1 MTEPRYRLRLYGQS
15 GDDPVAFARSLAA
28 LLKIDRGA
36 AEELLGKAPVVIK
49 EDLSQDEAEK
59 LREIITIIRGLC
71 LVEPMD
77 GGSSEALIAAFPL
90 RLPKP
95 EKKGILDQ
103 PVQRLAWLGIGAL
116 FLIVLVIGAFALTPK
131 TAVAPREPGVLSKPS
146 RVTTQER
153 AARQKEMVRLQE
165 LSEEDLEYEQARLE
179 EDVIYL
185 TDRVKEIQ
193 KDIAKLNR
201 LYSPN
206 PEDMREKKVEM
217 ARSNDLIRAKA
228 KKIRRIRNRLDS
240 MKMAESLKRGY

>member
-15 GDDPVAFARSLAA
+15 GDDPIAFARSLAA
-28 LLKIDRGA
+28 LLKIDPGT
-36 AEELLGKAPVVIK
+36 AEALVGRVPVVIK
-49 EDLSQDEAEK
+49 EDLSEDEAEK
-59 LREIITIIRGLC
+59 LREIIAIIRGLC

-77 GGSSEALIAAFPL
+77 GSSSEALIAAFPA
-90 RLPKP
+90 RPPKP

-131 TAVAPREPGVLSKPS
+131 TAVRPRDAGVIPRPS
-146 RVTTQER
+146 RVAVQER
-153 AARQKEMVRLQE
+153 AARDKETARLQE
-165 LSEEDLEYEQARLE
+165 LSEEELEYERAQLE
-179 EDVIYL
+179 DDLVYL

-193 KDIAKLNR
+193 KDIASLNR

-206 PEDMREKKVEM
+206 AEEMREKKVEM

-240 MKMAESLKRGY
+240 LRMAESLKRGY